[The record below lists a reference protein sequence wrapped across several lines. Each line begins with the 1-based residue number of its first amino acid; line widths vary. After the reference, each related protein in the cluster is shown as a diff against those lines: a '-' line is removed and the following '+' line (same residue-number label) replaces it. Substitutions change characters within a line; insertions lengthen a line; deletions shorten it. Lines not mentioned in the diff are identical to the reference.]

1 MATESHTAGHHGHG
15 HAHEEGA
22 VHAHIAST
30 QFYVGIFVALVVLT
44 IITVKV
50 SYYDFGSANILI
62 AMAVATAKASL
73 VSLFFMHLAHDKKFN
88 SLTFIS
94 AFLFLGIFIV
104 FTYDDLGRRA
114 ELDNDYG
121 GTVDLQT
128 GQAAPGGLPATTA
141 TINDVE
147 EEPPKGEPAKKGGGA
162 PAGEKKE

>member
-1 MATESHTAGHHGHG
+1 MSNHDPNMAHTDAGHSHAE
-15 HAHEEGA
+15 HAHDDPS
-22 VHAHIAST
+22 VYLKTLILLL
-30 QFYVGIFVALVVLT
+30 ILT
-44 IITVKV
+44 VITVGA
-50 SYYDFGSANILI
+50 SYVNFGSGNTAI
-62 AMAVATAKASL
+62 ALFIATIKATLVA
-73 VSLFFMHLAHDKKFN
+73 LFFMHLAHDKKFN

>member
-1 MATESHTAGHHGHG
+1 MATESHTAGDHGHG
-15 HAHEEGA
+15 HSDGA
-22 VHAHIAST
+22 VHVHIAST

-44 IITVKV
+44 ILTVKV
-50 SYYDFGSANILI
+50 SYYDFGEANILI
-62 AMAVATAKASL
+62 AIAIATAKASL
-73 VSLFFMHLAHDKKFN
+73 VSIFFMHLAHDKKFN
-88 SLTFIS
+88 ALTFVS

-147 EEPPKGEPAKKGGGA
+147 EEPPKGEPAKGGAA

>member
-1 MATESHTAGHHGHG
+1 
-15 HAHEEGA
+15 
-22 VHAHIAST
+22 VHIAST
-30 QFYVGIFVALVVLT
+30 QFYVGIFVALVILT
-44 IITVKV
+44 IVTVKV
-50 SYYDFGSANILI
+50 SYYDFGEANILI
-62 AMAVATAKASL
+62 AIAIATAKASL
-73 VSLFFMHLAHDKKFN
+73 VSIFFMHLAHDKKFN
-88 SLTFIS
+88 ALTFVS

-147 EEPPKGEPAKKGGGA
+147 EEPPKGEPAKGGAA

>member
-1 MATESHTAGHHGHG
+1 MATESHTAGDHGHP
-15 HAHEEGA
+15 HSEGA
-22 VHAHIAST
+22 VHVHIAST